1 MFACVYTLS
10 MLVCRAIQAHIK
22 ENSGVIHGRSF
33 SGWKGIVTQD
43 SMSDCTKKKVL
54 QVTIAILIRFCR
66 WGCGL
71 AWVNWREVFGN
82 KLER

>member
-1 MFACVYTLS
+1 MADLSQAGRALLPKTAC
-10 MLVCRAIQAHIK
+10 RIAQ
-22 ENSGVIHGRSF
+22 
-33 SGWKGIVTQD
+33 
-43 SMSDCTKKKVL
+43 KKKVL